1 MALDSSSCWLPY
13 CLFASWLVLSWLLNF
28 VYSFISIPLMVIP
41 RIFFINN
48 RDIFY
53 DIFFYVIM
61 FLQRGLT
68 SVSATFPNMGLSTCE
83 DIIGQASMTIF
94 SGGGGGIPVS
104 VLGWHAISVVHSF
117 DPEEISKIWLSG
129 CDIAKLSLSQSKFNR
144 VYPTSC
150 SQH

>member
-1 MALDSSSCWLPY
+1 
-13 CLFASWLVLSWLLNF
+13 
-28 VYSFISIPLMVIP
+28 
-41 RIFFINN
+41 
-48 RDIFY
+48 
-53 DIFFYVIM
+53 M

-68 SVSATFPNMGLSTCE
+68 SVSATFPNMGLSTGE

-144 VYPTSC
+144 VYPPSC